1 MKKVALLQS
10 NYIPWKGYFSI
21 IANVDLFVFHDDLQY
36 TKQDWRNR
44 NKIKT
49 DKGLEW
55 LTIPC
60 GSNERINIC
69 DVALNDP
76 GWQKKHWNKIYQHY
90 HKAKYFKDYKKFF
103 EEVYLGVKWSKLSDM
118 NQSVIKRIATEVL
131 GLDVQ
136 FDDTRK
142 YKLESTKSDRVIE
155 LLTKVEATDYYSGP
169 AAQSYLDV
177 DRCQQHNIN
186 VHWMDYSHYQA
197 YPQLYNG
204 FEHAVSIIDLIFNVG
219 PDARMYL

>member
-60 GSNERINIC
+60 GSNEHINIC
-69 DVALNDP
+69 DVQLNDK

-90 HKAKYFKDYKKFF
+90 RKAKYFKDYQVFF
-103 EEVYLGVKWSKLSDM
+103 EEIYLGTQWDKLSDM
-118 NQSVIKRIATEVL
+118 NQLLIKRISTELL
-131 GLDVQ
+131 GLNAQ

-142 YKLESTKSDRVIE
+142 YNLKATKSDRVIE
-155 LLTKVEATDYYSGP
+155 LLRKVEATDYYSGS
-169 AAQSYLDV
+169 AAKSYLDV
-177 DRCQQHNIN
+177 VKCQQHNIN
-186 VHWMDYSHYQA
+186 VHWMDYSNYKV

-204 FEHAVSIIDLIFNVG
+204 FEHAVSIIDLVFNVG
-219 PDARMYL
+219 PDARKYL